1 MTDYYQPDD
10 EPTDDVSYEDFDDML
25 WTGADEPEP
34 IDLSALDDALP
45 AEPGSARA
53 EDALS
58 AATEDLLDT
67 LDDALPPVT
76 SAPVRVAA
84 PSPPPTPLT
93 RDLGPQI
100 PVAAPAVGLVYQ
112 VLLGLPPELGAHVL
126 ELRATGDVEDMPP
139 PGIPLTPRFYT
150 PDPDALDAA
159 LERWAQARLPL
170 SIEIAGV
177 HAEVA
182 GERQYVAAWTVTM
195 DDRLRAALHALKR
208 TLTGLI
214 QPLPDES
221 PAIRLRVTIGERIA
235 ARRFAHV
242 VALMQR
248 DFEPAQWPVRTLL
261 LAVCV
266 EDEAL
271 PDWDIAA
278 IYAGETPPPA
288 V

>member
-45 AEPGSARA
+45 TELGSARAEDTLSAATEDLLDTLDDALPPRSPAPMPEERTLAAFAAPPASLAEDTDDFLAALDDALPTEPGSARA

-76 SAPVRVAA
+76 SAPVQVAA
-84 PSPPPTPLT
+84 PSPPPTPVT

-159 LERWAQARLPL
+159 LERWARARLPL
-170 SIEIAGV
+170 SVEIAGV

-182 GERQYVAAWTVTM
+182 GEDVMPGEMTM
-195 DDRLRAALHALKR
+195 DGTRGPARAQAHHRLISHCPTA
-208 TLTGLI
+208 
-214 QPLPDES
+214 
-221 PAIRLRVTIGERIA
+221 
-235 ARRFAHV
+235 
-242 VALMQR
+242 
-248 DFEPAQWPVRTLL
+248 
-261 LAVCV
+261 
-266 EDEAL
+266 
-271 PDWDIAA
+271 AA
-278 IYAGETPPPA
+278 IACA
-288 V
+288 